1 MKKITITRGSK
12 ALNSRNAPVAFISIN
27 GQTIRKN
34 AVTGSKDPPIR
45 IGRSQS
51 DSKPVYAHAIDIL
64 GPSQL
69 IYSPEEPIIR
79 CGARLALI
87 AAYDDVRIRR

>member
-1 MKKITITRGSK
+1 MKKLDISYGSRAMTRRK
-12 ALNSRNAPVAFISIN
+12 APVAFISIN

-34 AVTGSKDPPIR
+34 AVTGSKEPPIR

-51 DSKPVYAHAIDIL
+51 DSKPRYAHEITIT

-69 IYSPEEPIIR
+69 IYSPDEPIIR
-79 CGARLALI
+79 CGARLALV
-87 AAYDDVRIRR
+87 AAYDDVRIVR

>member
-1 MKKITITRGSK
+1 MKKIDTTYGSK
-12 ALNSRNAPVAFISIN
+12 AVTRRKSPIAFISIN

-34 AVTGSKDPPIR
+34 AVTGSHDAPIR
-45 IGRSQS
+45 IARSQS
-51 DSKPVYAHAIDIL
+51 DSKPRYAHEITIV

-69 IYSPEEPIIR
+69 VYSPDEPIIR

-87 AAYDDVRIRR
+87 AAYDDVRIIR